1 MMLRNLSDATKI
13 FMYEFTCQTII
24 AQIELERDRAKSLK
38 IIVLKGFVVIQTQ
51 ETTTTDCL

>member
-1 MMLRNLSDATKI
+1 
-13 FMYEFTCQTII
+13 MYEFTCQTII